1 MSELENRI
9 QSLEEENAYLRQD
22 LDTLD
27 LVVQKQASAIE
38 KLQRQ
43 LLEISDGLE
52 SLGDFVRESPA
63 NGVNR

>member
-1 MSELENRI
+1 MNFEERL

-27 LVVQKQASAIE
+27 SVVQQQGKLIE
-38 KLQRQ
+38 RLRKELAQ
-43 LLEISDGLE
+43 LSDGLE
-52 SLGDFVRESPA
+52 SLGEFVREAPA

>member
-1 MSELENRI
+1 MSLEDRI

-27 LVVQKQASAIE
+27 QVVQQQGRLLE
-38 KLQRQ
+38 KLRRD
-43 LLEISDGLE
+43 LAMLSDGLE
-52 SLGDFVRESPA
+52 SLGEFVRESPA